1 MVCTDAKGEAM
12 GQVHVLTGPVRRRI
26 WLPEEKAALVGAAF
40 APGAVVADVARRAD
54 VNASLLYRWRRE
66 LRVGSA
72 AFTEVVV
79 APDIG
84 SVVETPGGA
93 AIEVRLAD
101 GAQLRIPVS
110 ASPDLAAAVIQAAAG
125 R

>member
-1 MVCTDAKGEAM
+1 M
-12 GQVHVLTGPVRRRI
+12 GQVHVLTGPARRRI

-40 APGAVVADVARRAD
+40 APGAVVAEVARRAD

-66 LRVGSA
+66 LHVGPA
-72 AFTEVVV
+72 TFTEVVV

-84 SVVETPGGA
+84 SVVEPADGA

-101 GAQLRIPVS
+101 GAQVRIPACVP
-110 ASPDLAAAVIQAAAG
+110 PDLASAVIRAAAG

>member
-1 MVCTDAKGEAM
+1 M
-12 GQVHVLTGPVRRRI
+12 GQVHILTGPVRRRV
-26 WLPEEKAALVGAAF
+26 WQPEEKAALVGAAF
-40 APGAVVADVARRAD
+40 APGAVVAEVARRAD

-66 LRVGSA
+66 LRVGSG

-84 SVVETPGGA
+84 SVVESPGGA
-93 AIEVRLAD
+93 VIEVRLAD
-101 GAQLRIPVS
+101 GAQLRIPAGTV
-110 ASPDLAAAVIQAAAG
+110 PDLATAVIRAAAG

>member
-1 MVCTDAKGEAM
+1 M
-12 GQVHVLTGPVRRRI
+12 GQVHVLTGPARWRI

-40 APGAVVADVARRAD
+40 APGAVVAEVARRAD

-66 LRVGSA
+66 LCVGSA

-84 SVVETPGGA
+84 SVVESPGGA
-93 AIEVRLAD
+93 AIEVRLGD
-101 GAQLRIPVS
+101 GAQIRILAGAP
-110 ASPDLAAAVIQAAAG
+110 PDLAAAVIRAVAG

>member
-1 MVCTDAKGEAM
+1 M